1 MKTIKKQE
9 KEDFLSLM
17 YEMKRKENLIIKS
30 DLAREMNISLSKV
43 TKVTDELLE
52 KGYLIKDEN
61 RHLYLTD
68 IGLSLGREYLERK
81 RCLTEFLRL
90 VSGVD
95 GSIARENACAIEH
108 MLDERVLLGIRMFM
122 ENRHTYSYIT
132 RGNDLNVIFQEGV
145 REMPVAFYKRKGT
158 LPRELAEEYYLFQKR
173 ARVNICEES
182 YLYLQLEREPLVE
195 KDEQQEDTQQK
206 DIHPENTLQL
216 EYEYQDRWRQA
227 EKTEHGYAILTEALD
242 CTIRRNDRLSE
253 GIVKVRRPGHEPC
266 LLDVS
271 LI

>member
-1 MKTIKKQE
+1 MRTIKKQE

-17 YEMKRKENLIIKS
+17 YELKRKENLIIKS
-30 DLAREMNISLSKV
+30 DLAREMNVSLSKV

-52 KGYLIKDEN
+52 KGYLEKDEI

-132 RGNDLNVIFQEGV
+132 RGNDLNVIFPEGI
-145 REMPVAFYKRKGT
+145 REMPVAFYRRKDT

-173 ARVNICEES
+173 ARVDICGES
-182 YLYLQLEREPLVE
+182 YLYLQPEREPLV
-195 KDEQQEDTQQK
+195 D
-206 DIHPENTLQL
+206 QL